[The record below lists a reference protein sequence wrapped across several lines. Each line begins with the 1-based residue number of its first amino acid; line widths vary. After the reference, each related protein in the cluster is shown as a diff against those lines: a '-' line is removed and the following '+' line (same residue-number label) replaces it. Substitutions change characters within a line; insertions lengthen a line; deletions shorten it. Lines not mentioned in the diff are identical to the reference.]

1 MQAVKGANH
10 YSEARMEGILKEIFE
25 SVLSGE
31 ADSVTGKVQDA
42 LKAELP
48 AEDILSKGLILAMD
62 EVGARFEK
70 KTLYVPEMLMSAKAM
85 KSAVSILKPLLVESD
100 VKPAGKVLIGTV
112 KGDLHDIGKNLV
124 AMMLEGAGFEVIDLG
139 TDIAPQDFAAAVR
152 EVKPD
157 VVGMSA
163 LLTTTMS
170 SMKATIEALEDIGV
184 RDDVKIIVGGAPV
197 TNQFA
202 IDIGAD
208 GYGADAGRAVQL
220 SRELMSD

>member
-1 MQAVKGANH
+1 
-10 YSEARMEGILKEIFE
+10 MEGILKEIFE